1 MQGKSFLTLAV
12 LAAIAWFLYSL
23 LNDGPKPLPQNGGG
37 NFSRQDSGANF
48 RSERSNARSSAGN
61 DETEPAGAQDFDFY
75 VLSLSWSPSY
85 CATEG
90 SRDRQQCGSE
100 RPYAF
105 IAHGLWPQHENG
117 YPADCPTG
125 KSYVPRDL
133 VSQMRDIMPSGGLM
147 GHEWRKHGS
156 CTGLSQADY
165 FAAVRRA
172 YEMVNIPVSF
182 RNSAQSRAVDP
193 MQVEN
198 AFIAANPRIPA
209 GGIAVT
215 CQDGYLEDVR
225 ICMTK
230 DLKFRNCGEVDAK
243 ACRRRSVTMPP
254 VE

>member
-23 LNDGPKPLPQNGGG
+23 LEGDRPNPLSQS
-37 NFSRQDSGANF
+37 SRQSPPPISQRDDYGRAPSKVIP
-48 RSERSNARSSAGN
+48 SAGLGG
-61 DETEPAGAQDFDFY
+61 EGFDFY

-90 SRDRQQCGSE
+90 ARDRQQCGSG

-125 KSYVPRDL
+125 ARYVPRDL
-133 VSQMRDIMPSGGLM
+133 VSQFRDIMPSGGLM

-165 FAAVRRA
+165 FSAVRRA
-172 YEMVNIPVSF
+172 YEAVTIPASIRDV
-182 RNSAQSRAVDP
+182 QTSRAIDP
-193 MQVEN
+193 MLVEK
-198 AFIAANPRIPA
+198 AFIAANPGIPA

-230 DLKFRNCGEVDAK
+230 DLKFRNCGEVDSN

-254 VE
+254 VQ